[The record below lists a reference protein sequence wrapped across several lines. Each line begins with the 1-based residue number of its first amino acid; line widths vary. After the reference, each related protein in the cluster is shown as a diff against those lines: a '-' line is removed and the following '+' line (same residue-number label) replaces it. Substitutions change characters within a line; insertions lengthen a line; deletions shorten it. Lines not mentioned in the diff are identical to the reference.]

1 MATLEALGKY
11 EIRRTLGRGAAS
23 IVYEGWDPAIQRRV
37 AIKAV
42 QIGDLA
48 DPETEELIG
57 RFRREAQA
65 AGRLVHPNIVTVYDY
80 GETPEL
86 AFIVMEFIEGPTLR
100 TLLERHERFSVQE
113 IARIME
119 DILAALEFSHERGVI
134 HRDIKP
140 ANVMLTGHDSATRR
154 AKLADFGIARIE
166 SSNLTQAGTIMGT
179 PSYMSPEQ
187 FLGEAVDARSDIYS
201 AGVLLYQ
208 LLTGERPFEGT
219 ISAIIHKVLN
229 TQAPAPSRLTNSSPP
244 GMDFVVRKAISK
256 RPEDRFPSAAAFAR
270 AIRTAMSPSIAA
282 GVPPVSMPDVS
293 ERTVVELPPRPV
305 VAPVVAPAVE
315 AAKRRAR
322 WPLWA
327 AAGLALAIVGG
338 GAGWFLQQYGIL
350 NARIE
355 TVRTEPQTPVMTQ
368 MTPGSSAQGRA
379 SVSGPEASPPAAP
392 GVGAPAVP
400 TLMAQTPMAQTPM
413 GQTPMGQTPAGSTP
427 MGSTPMG
434 STGPGPG
441 AVGTAPSVPVT
452 PSVANP
458 AQPLPPPGPMPW
470 VPTSPAAQTTPV
482 PSPVASAPSPPFVP
496 PTVFGGTVEQV
507 RSEVAMIVA
516 GLRCALIQGS
526 VSDQMDVTVS
536 GVAGPGVEDA
546 FRASHAARATPGSF
560 QWQVS
565 RVDGGFCPV
574 LDVLR
579 TAQSDFGTAG
589 SRVTLTLAGDR
600 LTLRDGDS
608 IRPRLVMPSTG
619 GFLRVAYL
627 AHDGGVQH
635 LFPQTEEAEAG
646 IRADQD
652 RAFAPAEWVSLGDPQ
667 PGHRGWEASEPFGV
681 DLVVA
686 ITSSRP
692 LFDPPRPRNTESA
705 VDFVRG
711 LRQAIQ
717 ALLRDG
723 GTAAASAIAVEVLPR
738 R

>member
-65 AGRLVHPNIVTVYDY
+65 AGRLVHPHIVTVYDY

-187 FLGEAVDARSDIYS
+187 FLGDAVDARSDIYS

-270 AIRTAMSPSIAA
+270 AIRTAMSPA
-282 GVPPVSMPDVS
+282 VPPVSVPDVT

-305 VAPVVAPAVE
+305 AAPIVTPAME
-315 AAKRRAR
+315 AAKRRNR

-327 AAGLALAIVGG
+327 GAALALAIVGG
-338 GAGWFLQQYGIL
+338 GAGWFLL
-350 NARIE
+350 HSANPTARIE
-355 TVRTEPQTPVMTQ
+355 TARGEPQRPGASL
-368 MTPGSSAQGRA
+368 MTPGATVQGRDP
-379 SVSGPEASPPAAP
+379 SNESPPGSLTVSTPTGPVATAPASPVAPVPTGAVPATPLPAPAPMSPTQTPSIALTTQVPAPVAPTPIPVPVLPAAP
-392 GVGAPAVP
+392 GV
-400 TLMAQTPMAQTPM
+400 
-413 GQTPMGQTPAGSTP
+413 
-427 MGSTPMG
+427 
-434 STGPGPG
+434 
-441 AVGTAPSVPVT
+441 
-452 PSVANP
+452 
-458 AQPLPPPGPMPW
+458 
-470 VPTSPAAQTTPV
+470 
-482 PSPVASAPSPPFVP
+482 
-496 PTVFGGTVEQV
+496 TVEQV
-507 RSEVAMIVA
+507 RGEVAMIVA
-516 GLRCALIQGS
+516 GLRCALIQGQ
-526 VSDQMDVTVS
+526 VNGQMEVTIS
-536 GVAGPGVEDA
+536 GVAGPGVEEA

-565 RVDGGFCPV
+565 RVDGGFCPM

-600 LTLRDGDS
+600 MVLRDGDS

-627 AHDGGVQH
+627 SHDGGVQH
-635 LFPQTEEAEAG
+635 LFPQTEEAEVG

-667 PGHRGWEASEPFGV
+667 QGHRGWEASEPFGV

-705 VDFVRG
+705 VDFVRA
-711 LRQAIQ
+711 LRQAVQ
-717 ALLRDG
+717 ALLRDS

>member
-1 MATLEALGKY
+1 MATLETLGKY

-100 TLLERHERFSVQE
+100 TLLERPERFSVPE

-140 ANVMLTGHDSATRR
+140 ANVMLTGHDTATRR

-229 TQAPAPSRLTNSSPP
+229 TQAPAPSRLTNASPP

-270 AIRTAMSPSIAA
+270 AIRTAMSPAISPA
-282 GVPPVSMPDVS
+282 GSPGGGGVSVPDVT

-305 VAPVVAPAVE
+305 VAPIVAPAVE
-315 AAKRRAR
+315 AAKRRGR

-338 GAGWFLQQYGIL
+338 GAGWFLLNHANL
-350 NARIE
+350 NARME
-355 TVRTEPQTPVMTQ
+355 AVRGDPPPPTTTQMLSGGGRIAVGEPVVPPSAGSGAAAPAPLASAGPVAPPRASDVPAVTGSAPPVPAALPVPTPPPAPPPPQTVTW
-368 MTPGSSAQGRA
+368 
-379 SVSGPEASPPAAP
+379 
-392 GVGAPAVP
+392 
-400 TLMAQTPMAQTPM
+400 
-413 GQTPMGQTPAGSTP
+413 
-427 MGSTPMG
+427 
-434 STGPGPG
+434 
-441 AVGTAPSVPVT
+441 SVPV
-452 PSVANP
+452 A
-458 AQPLPPPGPMPW
+458 
-470 VPTSPAAQTTPV
+470 PTSPAPQAIPV
-482 PSPVASAPSPPFVP
+482 PVVPASPPP
-496 PTVFGGTVEQV
+496 IPAAILPGATVEQV
-507 RSEVAMIVA
+507 RGEVAMIVA
-516 GLRCALIQGS
+516 GLRCALIQGQ
-526 VSDQMDVTVS
+526 VSDQMEVTVS

-546 FRASHAARATPGSF
+546 FRASHAARATPGGF
-560 QWQVS
+560 HWQVS

-579 TAQSDFGTAG
+579 AAQSDFGTAG
-589 SRVTLTLAGDR
+589 SRVMLTLAGDR

-608 IRPRLVMPSTG
+608 IRPRLVMPGAG

-627 AHDGGVQH
+627 SHDGGVQH

-646 IRADQD
+646 IRADAD
-652 RAFAPAEWVSLGDPQ
+652 RVFAPAEWVSLGDPQ

-705 VDFVRG
+705 VDFVRA
-711 LRQAIQ
+711 LRQAVQ

>member
-80 GETPEL
+80 GETPDL

-229 TQAPAPSRLTNSSPP
+229 TQAPAPSRLTNASPP

-270 AIRTAMSPSIAA
+270 AIRTAMSPTISPGGPPV
-282 GVPPVSMPDVS
+282 GVPDVT
-293 ERTVVELPPRPV
+293 ERTLVELPPRPV
-305 VAPVVAPAVE
+305 VAPVVAPAVALAVD

-327 AAGLALAIVGG
+327 GGALALAIIGG
-338 GAGWFLQQYGIL
+338 GAGWFLLHYGNL

-355 TVRTEPQTPVMTQ
+355 AVRAEPQTLATTQ
-368 MTPGSSAQGRA
+368 MTPGSSAQGRGSA
-379 SVSGPEASPPAAP
+379 AATLPPAAP
-392 GVGAPAVP
+392 GVGSPVVP
-400 TLMAQTPMAQTPM
+400 V
-413 GQTPMGQTPAGSTP
+413 P
-427 MGSTPMG
+427 MGSA
-434 STGPGPG
+434 SVGP
-441 AVGTAPSVPVT
+441 VPSVPAIPLAPT
-452 PSVANP
+452 PPIVQA
-458 AQPLPPPGPMPW
+458 
-470 VPTSPAAQTTPV
+470 TPV
-482 PSPVASAPSPPFVP
+482 PSPVAPASIPTFVAPAVLPSGL
-496 PTVFGGTVEQV
+496 PTGISNGLGATVEQV

-516 GLRCALIQGS
+516 GLRCALIQGQ
-526 VSDQMDVTVS
+526 VSDQMEVTVS
-536 GVAGPGVEDA
+536 GVAGPGVEEA
-546 FRASHAARATPGSF
+546 FRASHIARATPGSF

-589 SRVTLTLAGDR
+589 SRVRLTLAGER
-600 LTLRDGDS
+600 TTLRDGDS
-608 IRPRLVMPSTG
+608 IRPRLVMPSAG

-627 AHDGGVQH
+627 SHDGGVQH

-667 PGHRGWEASEPFGV
+667 LGHRGWEASEPFGV

-705 VDFVRG
+705 VDFVRA
-711 LRQAIQ
+711 LRQAVQ

-723 GTAAASAIAVEVLPR
+723 GNAAASAIAVEVLPR